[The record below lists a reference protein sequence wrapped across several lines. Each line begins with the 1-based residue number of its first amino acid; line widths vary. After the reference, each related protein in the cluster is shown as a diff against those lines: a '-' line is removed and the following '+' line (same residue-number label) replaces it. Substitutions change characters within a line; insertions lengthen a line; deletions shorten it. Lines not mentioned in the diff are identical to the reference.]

1 MTAPAKDFHSWAR
14 IWLHAIRIVAKR
26 CSTRAGS
33 RAASTETPDPKIG
46 RKKRHGTDATVV
58 FSVTYLVV
66 FSLHEVIALEASRRA
81 TMRWIQFVF
90 LTASLVSLFV
100 VRTPRAQ
107 KKALRALDEF
117 ASGSV
122 YGPEETSSGA
132 EETRGFHTGDKN
144 V

>member
-1 MTAPAKDFHSWAR
+1 M
-14 IWLHAIRIVAKR
+14 
-26 CSTRAGS
+26 
-33 RAASTETPDPKIG
+33 
-46 RKKRHGTDATVV
+46 VV

-66 FSLHEVIALEASRRA
+66 FSLHEVIALEASWRA
-81 TMRWIQFVF
+81 TMRRIQFVF

-107 KKALRALDEF
+107 KRAIRALDEF
-117 ASGSV
+117 ASGSD